1 VNEITAGR
9 GLAESSFG
17 KACLMTSTTDTAH
30 ELTPDDALV
39 TAAETAAHD
48 QDDAAHDDAARDH
61 AAHAAD
67 AARTARRESRAMA
80 AAWVSLVA
88 GLALTLGVFSSIAWE
103 NSVAANGPSHSVG
116 TTAP

>member
-1 VNEITAGR
+1 MNEITAWR
-9 GLAESSFG
+9 GLAESHIG
-17 KACLMTSTTDTAH
+17 KACLMTSSTDTAH
-30 ELTPDDALV
+30 EPTLDDALV

-48 QDDAAHDDAARDH
+48 QDDAAHDDAAREN

-88 GLALTLGVFSSIAWE
+88 GLALTLGVFASIAWE

-116 TTAP
+116 TIAP

>member
-1 VNEITAGR
+1 MNEITAGR

-17 KACLMTSTTDTAH
+17 KACLMTATTDTAH
-30 ELTPDDALV
+30 EPTLDDALV
-39 TAAETAAHD
+39 AAAETAAHD

-61 AAHAAD
+61 AAHAA
-67 AARTARRESRAMA
+67 RTARRESRAMA

-88 GLALTLGVFSSIAWE
+88 GLALSLGVFASIAWE